1 MEKSKIKRNTSGL
14 GGRGDGDADSWGND
28 FGRQLCKENVACVLI
43 PKNIMAQKRCVLM
56 IYLCTFSNIILF
68 TSRDKDESP
77 YSSRLREGFKYRE
90 TTFINSVRCAS

>member
-1 MEKSKIKRNTSGL
+1 MGTQTPGEIRFWSTIVQRKR
-14 GGRGDGDADSWGND
+14 RVCFDS
-28 FGRQLCKENVACVLI
+28 
-43 PKNIMAQKRCVLM
+43 KNIMVQKRCVFM

-68 TSRDKDESP
+68 ISRDKDESP